1 MVGGETKWPL
11 AQGKRPVQVR
21 ANMIADGDDHDD
33 NSDDDGDGDDDGGGD
48 DDDGAAEEY
57 EG

>member
-33 NSDDDGDGDDDGGGD
+33 DDDDDGDDDDDDEGD